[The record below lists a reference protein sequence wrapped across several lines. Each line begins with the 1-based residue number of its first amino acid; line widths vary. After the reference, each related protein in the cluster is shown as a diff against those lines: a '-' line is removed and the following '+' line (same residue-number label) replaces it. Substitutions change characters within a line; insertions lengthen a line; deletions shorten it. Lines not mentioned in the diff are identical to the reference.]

1 MRARVS
7 FASLIHIL
15 IAACAVS
22 AAASV
27 HAQET
32 ASSPTGAPAGEATP
46 SPPMAAESTAAPV
59 VAPPPPTPEPAPPPA
74 SPPAPVDPKANFHE
88 TGRIGVLGAIT
99 EDGWKGGVIYEY
111 EYFEAQILAH
121 AEYESKDSHDIRLSY
136 KLGGRVPLGT
146 LNYLAFGAEFG
157 HHPSGKIDGVSVSHD
172 FLVGPYVSLQRYFA
186 ATPVMLNLWVN
197 PVEYDHAVD
206 VEDGRAVTNV
216 AWRIFQ
222 TGGFGIG
229 YIF

>member
-1 MRARVS
+1 MRVGVS
-7 FASLIHIL
+7 LASLIHVL
-15 IAACAVS
+15 IGAYAVS
-22 AAASV
+22 AAASI

-32 ASSPTGAPAGEATP
+32 ASSPAGAPAAEPTP
-46 SPPMAAESTAAPV
+46 PPPPMAATSTAAPA
-59 VAPPPPTPEPAPPPA
+59 VAPTPT
-74 SPPAPVDPKANFHE
+74 PAPVDPKANFHE

-121 AEYESKDSHDIRLSY
+121 ADYESKDSHDIRVSY

-157 HHPSGKIDGVSVSHD
+157 HHPGGKVDGVSVSHD

-222 TGGFGIG
+222 TGGFGIA